1 MRRLLTVL
9 SGRRAFAWLLAVGCI
24 LAVRVGDAEQV
35 VFQLQGPNSLLAAPF
50 VNEVGLPMAAQDPG
64 GTSLTTT
71 YSGTITVD
79 VDNLLAPTTIT
90 FLSANAVAANS
101 GNWLPQVGGGDG
113 GDPNVSG
120 DANPGTPM
128 PANYGF
134 VLDLGGPGV
143 ALFYAASRDTI
154 VSLNAAAK
162 PITAGQFDPFGIGI
176 TLPQAT
182 YDANISSMAF
192 PDLEGGATDDVSD
205 ATGTNCT
212 DEASGGTA
220 NRCGSLMGSYAVSG
234 NTITLTLPLDFIL
247 AEGGD
252 PQVGFTG
259 TFVATASLEQP
270 LIGDYNDDGTVNA
283 ADYTV
288 WRDNVGATDALE
300 NDDIGGVIGTAHY
313 DQWKAAFGNSGSGS
327 GTAAVPEPASVM
339 LCMVGLLGLWF
350 ARRGMR

>member
-1 MRRLLTVL
+1 MRRLFTGLG
-9 SGRRAFAWLLAVGCI
+9 GRRSFAWLLAAGCV
-24 LAVRVGDAEQV
+24 LSARSGDAEQV
-35 VFQLQGPNSLLAAPF
+35 VFQLQGANSLLAAPF
-50 VNEVGLPMAAQDPG
+50 VNLVELPMAAQDPEG
-64 GTSLTTT
+64 ASLTTT

-79 VDNLLAPTTIT
+79 VDNLLAPTSIT

-134 VLDLGGPGV
+134 VLDLGGPAV

-154 VSLNAAAK
+154 LSLNAAAK
-162 PITAGQFDPFGIGI
+162 PVAASQFDPFGIGI
-176 TLPQAT
+176 TLPQGT
-182 YDANISSMAF
+182 YDANISSVLL
-192 PDLEGGATDDVSD
+192 PEYEGAATSDVSD

-212 DEASGGTA
+212 DMDGSI

-247 AEGGD
+247 AEGAD
-252 PQVGFTG
+252 PEVGFTG
-259 TFVATASLEQP
+259 TFVATYSLEQP
-270 LIGDYNDDGTVNA
+270 LIGDYNEDGTVNA

-288 WRDNVGATDALE
+288 WRDNVGATDALP
-300 NDDIGGVIGTAHY
+300 NDDIGGLIGTDHY
-313 DQWKAAFGNSGSGS
+313 NQWKAAFGNPGSESGS
-327 GTAAVPEPASVM
+327 AAVPEPASVM
-339 LCMVGLLGLWF
+339 LCLVGLLGLWF